1 MRKALAI
8 DVGGTKIYSA
18 IINEKGEIISE
29 IEKHHT
35 PKTFDE
41 IKSLF
46 EAIIKRHEDE
56 VEIIAFATC
65 GTVNNTN
72 DGILGS
78 TGNIVKKYPSMD
90 FKSLSNKPVFVE
102 NDANAA
108 AWAEHIIGSS
118 KGMPYSVMLT
128 LGTGVGGGIILDN
141 KLYKGKNGAAGEMH
155 FKMRT
160 DKHRKCTCG
169 SFDCFEA
176 YASGTGLKKTAEEI
190 SGNSDITTYDVIWNL
205 KCHPEPADLRTDGAN
220 ANPDSEQIEQT
231 EQRVRALAYPFN
243 TRCSNA
249 RMCKEQSSVSVEQ
262 IQDDSGYINANDKT
276 KLTDYDSEAGMT
288 ELCKQIFNTWQ
299 NDILEGII
307 GLANIFDPD
316 VIVLSGSMAEFVDIE
331 YLEKEAN
338 KEIVTT
344 PFKVLKASAGN
355 YSGMIGA
362 ALLALGVK

>member
-1 MRKALAI
+1 MQKALAI

-29 IEKHHT
+29 IEKHYT

-41 IKSLF
+41 IKLLF
-46 EAIIKRHEDE
+46 EDIIKRHENE
-56 VEIIAFATC
+56 VDVIAFATC
-65 GTVNNTN
+65 GAVNNTN

-78 TGNIVKKYPSMD
+78 TGNIAKEYPTMD
-90 FKSLSNKPVFVE
+90 FKSLSKKPVFVE

-169 SFDCFEA
+169 SWDCFEA

-190 SGNSDITTYDVIWNL
+190 SGNPDITTYDVIEKNDRKILEKW
-205 KCHPEPADLRTDGAN
+205 
-220 ANPDSEQIEQT
+220 
-231 EQRVRALAYPFN
+231 
-243 TRCSNA
+243 
-249 RMCKEQSSVSVEQ
+249 
-262 IQDDSGYINANDKT
+262 QDD
-276 KLTDYDSEAGMT
+276 
-288 ELCKQIFNTWQ
+288 
-299 NDILEGII
+299 ILAGII
-307 GLANIFDPD
+307 GLSNIFDPD
-316 VIVLSGSMAEFVDIE
+316 VIVLSGSMAEFVDID
-331 YLEKEAN
+331 YLEQQAN
-338 KEIVTT
+338 KEIVAT
-344 PFKVLKASAGN
+344 PFKVVKACAGN

>member
-35 PKTFDE
+35 PKTFAE

-46 EAIIKRHEDE
+46 EDIIKRHEDK

-65 GTVNNTN
+65 GAVNNTN

-78 TGNIVKKYPSMD
+78 TGNIAKEYPSMD
-90 FKSLSNKPVFVE
+90 FKALSKKPVFVE

-108 AWAEHIIGSS
+108 AWAEHIIGAS
-118 KGMPYSVMLT
+118 KGMPYSIMLT
-128 LGTGVGGGIILDN
+128 LGTGVGGGIILNN

-169 SFDCFEA
+169 SWDCFEI

-190 SGNSDITTYDVIWNL
+190 SGNPDITTYDVIAGVKNNDEL
-205 KCHPEPADLRTDGAN
+205 MTK
-220 ANPDSEQIEQT
+220 I
-231 EQRVRALAYPFN
+231 FN
-243 TRCSNA
+243 
-249 RMCKEQSSVSVEQ
+249 KW
-262 IQDDSGYINANDKT
+262 QDD
-276 KLTDYDSEAGMT
+276 
-288 ELCKQIFNTWQ
+288 
-299 NDILEGII
+299 ILDGII
-307 GLANIFDPD
+307 GLANLFDPD
-316 VIVLSGSMAEFVDIE
+316 VFVLSGSMAEFVDEE
-331 YLEKEAN
+331 YLTREVN
-338 KEIVTT
+338 KAIITT
-344 PFKVLKASAGN
+344 PTRVVKGSAGN

-362 ALLALGVK
+362 ALLAFDEKFCGDTNG

>member
-1 MRKALAI
+1 MKKALAI
-8 DVGGTKIYSA
+8 DVGGTKIYNT
-18 IINEKGEIISE
+18 IINEKGEILTE
-29 IEKHHT
+29 VEKNHT
-35 PKTFDE
+35 PKTFNE
-41 IKSLF
+41 IKALF
-46 EAIIKRHEDE
+46 EEIISKYERE
-56 VEIIAFATC
+56 VDVIAFATC
-65 GTVNNTN
+65 GAVNNSN
-72 DGILGS
+72 NGILGS
-78 TGNIVKKYPSMD
+78 TGNIAKEYPSMD

-108 AWAEHIIGSS
+108 AWAEHVIGSS

-169 SFDCFEA
+169 SYDCFEA

-190 SGNSDITTYDVIWNL
+190 SGDPDITTYDVIEN
-205 KCHPEPADLRTDGAN
+205 
-220 ANPDSEQIEQT
+220 
-231 EQRVRALAYPFN
+231 
-243 TRCSNA
+243 
-249 RMCKEQSSVSVEQ
+249 KERPMMKKILE
-262 IQDDSGYINANDKT
+262 K
-276 KLTDYDSEAGMT
+276 
-288 ELCKQIFNTWQ
+288 WQ

-316 VIVLSGSMAEFVDIE
+316 VVVLSGSMAEFVDIN
-331 YLEKEAN
+331 YLEKTAN

-344 PFKVLKASAGN
+344 PFKVVKASAGN

-362 ALLALGVK
+362 ALLALGVR